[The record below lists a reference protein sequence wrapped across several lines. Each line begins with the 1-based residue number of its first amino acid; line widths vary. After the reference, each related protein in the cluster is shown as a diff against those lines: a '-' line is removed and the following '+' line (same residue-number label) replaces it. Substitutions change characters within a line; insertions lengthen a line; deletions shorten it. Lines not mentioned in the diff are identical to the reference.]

1 MAHGGRPPVT
11 SMQAQQVQCAQ
22 PVHLAQ
28 GAPAQPGINS
38 HYNVRAGQWTGW
50 IQIACGVSAI
60 VLGIVCIVTDV
71 SHGHIGTGIWS
82 GLLFY
87 ISTGILGVLSVKRS
101 YEMIIGY
108 MTMSI
113 ISSIVAGVSI
123 IIFASSAATE
133 RWYGYY
139 VYLDVPWGVRL
150 TFDLL
155 SLLVAVVEFVTCIVA
170 AAVCCSGSCCAPYSA
185 VATRTV
191 VQYSHVPPGA
201 IITGMPQGTVAYTT
215 TQHYVHPPVFNQ
227 APMYNNYI
235 QPMNMHQFQP
245 PMQQQ
250 QQPLPVNAENP
261 GQGQSPPPLQGAEG
275 EMPPPYEMQAA
286 AGMKV

>member
-1 MAHGGRPPVT
+1 MTTTTTTFNVRHSNMAHGGRPPVT

-191 VQYSHVPPGA
+191 VRNWSVLCPLASGFSYS
-201 IITGMPQGTVAYTT
+201 
-215 TQHYVHPPVFNQ
+215 
-227 APMYNNYI
+227 
-235 QPMNMHQFQP
+235 
-245 PMQQQ
+245 
-250 QQPLPVNAENP
+250 VNLSRHE
-261 GQGQSPPPLQGAEG
+261 
-275 EMPPPYEMQAA
+275 
-286 AGMKV
+286 V